1 MDDDG
6 SVLRVEQGAQ
16 LRGQIQRYKHA
27 TVLSG
32 AANHGPTVVEVRA
45 PPSAI
50 RHVPAVN
57 LLVEY

>member
-32 AANHGPTVVEVRA
+32 AANGPTVVEVRA

-50 RHVPAVN
+50 HHVPAVN